1 MIRFAQ
7 LHRELPPR
15 ALTREP
21 IKMTDHQQQPND
33 GQSHSSG
40 IKTVTIRLDDTL
52 IAAVTL
58 LTDFSP
64 RIARMHLI
72 GKPQGDKEQGI
83 HGCVNPDRLI
93 QMKVT

>member
-40 IKTVTIRLDDTL
+40 IKTVTIRLDDTP

-72 GKPQGDKEQGI
+72 AETTKAIKSKEFTAVLTQIG
-83 HGCVNPDRLI
+83 LS
-93 QMKVT
+93 K